1 VRRFSLLLALCALAL
16 VPLTTSCASRGVDRC
31 YIPLTRYE
39 PVKEIY
45 VKTGSMQRVEE
56 VMEQEK
62 WAQCERNQLRYY
74 LARDLKL
81 EQHER
86 ELLSGSVVTR

>member
-16 VPLTTSCASRGVDRC
+16 VPLITSCGRGVDRC
-31 YIPLTRYE
+31 YIPMARYE
-39 PVKEIY
+39 PVKEIFE
-45 VKTGSMQRVEE
+45 KTGSMQRVEE